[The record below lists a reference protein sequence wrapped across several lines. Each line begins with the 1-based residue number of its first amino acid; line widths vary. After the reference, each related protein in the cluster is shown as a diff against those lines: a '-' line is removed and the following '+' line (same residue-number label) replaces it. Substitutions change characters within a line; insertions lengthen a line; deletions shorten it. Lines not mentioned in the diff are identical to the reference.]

1 LTTGGEG
8 GVTCLHLLDG
18 STVEDTASNTSNGSN
33 GKRIL
38 FGTQEGTVGALEVL
52 AAAATASS
60 PSGSAAAPMM
70 ELGSPVRCLA
80 RSPDGQRI
88 AAATE
93 YRTPSL
99 SHHPFSPIDVSS
111 CSSKRR
117 STGRA

>member
-1 LTTGGEG
+1 LSTGGGEG

-18 STVEDTASNTSNGSN
+18 PTVEDTASNTSN

-111 CSSKRR
+111 CSSKRQ